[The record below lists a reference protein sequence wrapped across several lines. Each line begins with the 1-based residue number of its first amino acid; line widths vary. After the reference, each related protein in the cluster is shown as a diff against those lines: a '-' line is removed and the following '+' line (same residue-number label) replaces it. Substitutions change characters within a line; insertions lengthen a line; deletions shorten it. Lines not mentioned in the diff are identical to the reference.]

1 VTERV
6 TFEDAAGLPGS
17 PAQVVARIGPCSLGT
32 VDTVYEFAGEQDA
45 IVGDAI
51 GYGDL
56 AAWTRRGSR
65 YGRQTCYAV
74 PAEIDTAGAI
84 GSVTKTGDGPTIT
97 ATAVPASGDQI
108 EGPWFSFPDL
118 RIKVT
123 TSGAP
128 GEGRAQLLLDGLT
141 PGDET
146 IDIPPLLPASVTG
159 TVDLTTLSSGVLS
172 ALNTKTFIANPDG
185 DGAKTTTF
193 SGVADYEDIIEQVGD
208 SMQDAATVLGTEAL
222 TAYTPGDINTKTFL
236 ATLTVEGVET
246 AISVTFAAVASL
258 ANIATQI
265 AAASGITS
273 ALESGDFIS
282 VTTDAKGADVSLVIG
297 NGTANADLGFT
308 NGQTVTGETHGTAEL
323 VGGKYLRITATV
335 EGSTGSLVIGN
346 GTANADLGFTNGTEA
361 TGVNSTYDIPGTGV
375 RLTFP
380 AGDYEEDTTY
390 DIPVVGPRISIAGMQ
405 AAAAALRAE
414 GVQFAIL
421 HVVHEPADGLDLLAW
436 QSALE
441 TIRLAW
447 AQAEDNPIFVKWV
460 IGSPLGDPG
469 VAGDLTASRV
479 AWAANDQNVKTNL
492 ANTQIANKFNT
503 IVHGD
508 TFVEFLE
515 YSGRHRVQLA
525 GPYVEEC
532 AGYPLNVNPGLGSK
546 GPLRAAYLKGID
558 GTPARTEA
566 QSTVPM
572 QDHGFSV
579 LRDDQS
585 TPYIRAGRTRAPST
599 SQLTGEHT
607 ARAALECARVT
618 RNRAFFYSNSTPVL
632 GANGQLAPI
641 DKANIEGAFNRD
653 LEEEIVK
660 KGYASSAR
668 AIVIGLV
675 TVGGTDRLHVKVV
688 FQRLANVT
696 GVDIT
701 IITTNRLD
709 IVEGI
714 ANAA

>member
-1 VTERV
+1 MTERV
-6 TFEDAAGLPGS
+6 TFEDAVGLAGS

-32 VDTVYEFAGEQDA
+32 PNTVYEIAGEQDA
-45 IVGDAI
+45 LVGDAI

-56 AAWTRRGSR
+56 PAWTRRGAR
-65 YGRQTCYAV
+65 YGRQTCYAI
-74 PAEIDTAGAI
+74 PAEIDTAGSI
-84 GSVTKTGDGPTIT
+84 GDVTKTGDGPTIT

-108 EGPWFSFPDL
+108 EGPWFSFPNL
-118 RIKVT
+118 RVKI
-123 TSGAP
+123 SDGGP
-128 GEGRAQLLLDGLT
+128 NGEARAQVLLDGVT

-159 TVDLTTLSSGVLS
+159 TVDITALSDDELS
-172 ALNTKTFIANPDG
+172 DLNTKTFIDNPDG
-185 DGAKTTTF
+185 DGVKTTTF
-193 SGVADYEDIIEQVGD
+193 SGVTDYEDIIEQVGD
-208 SMQDAATVLGTEAL
+208 SMKDAATVLGTEDL

-273 ALESGDFIS
+273 ALETGDFIS

-308 NGQTVTGETHGTAEL
+308 NG
-323 VGGKYLRITATV
+323 
-335 EGSTGSLVIGN
+335 
-346 GTANADLGFTNGTEA
+346 TES

-390 DIPVVGPRISIAGMQ
+390 DIPVVGPRIAIAGMQ

-421 HVVHEPADGLDLLAW
+421 HIVHEPADGLDLLAW

-441 TIRLAW
+441 EIRLGW
-447 AQAEDNPIFVKWV
+447 AQAEDNPIFVKGV
-460 IGSPLGDPG
+460 IGSPLGDAG
-469 VAGDLTASRV
+469 VAGDLTASRA
-479 AWAANDQNVKTNL
+479 AWAANDQDVKTNL
-492 ANTQIANKFNT
+492 ANTQIDNKFNT

-508 TFVEFLE
+508 AFVEFVE
-515 YSGRHRVQLA
+515 YSGRHRAQLA

-532 AGYPLNVNPGLGSK
+532 AGYPLNINPGLGSK
-546 GPLRAAYLKGID
+546 GPLRAAYLKAVD

-566 QSTVPM
+566 ESTVKM

-632 GANGQLAPI
+632 GANGQLSAV
-641 DKANIEGAFNRD
+641 DKSNIEGAFNRD

-668 AIVIGLV
+668 AVVLGLV
-675 TVGGTDRLHVKVV
+675 SVGGTDRLYVKAV

-701 IITTNRLD
+701 IVTTNRLD

-714 ANAA
+714 AKAA

>member
-6 TFEDAAGLPGS
+6 TFEDAVGLAGS

-32 VDTVYEFAGEQDA
+32 VNTVYEFAGEQDA
-45 IVGDAI
+45 LVGDAI
-51 GYGDL
+51 GYGEL

-74 PAEIDTAGAI
+74 PAEIDVAGSI
-84 GSVTKTGDGPTIT
+84 GSVTKTGGGPSIT
-97 ATAVPASGDQI
+97 AAPVPASGDRI

-118 RIKVT
+118 RIT
-123 TSGAP
+123 ISDGGP
-128 GEGRAQLLLDGLT
+128 NGEARAQLLLDGVT

-146 IDIPPLLPASVTG
+146 IDVPSLLPASITG
-159 TVDLTTLSSGVLS
+159 TVDLTALSSGVLS
-172 ALNTKTFIANPDG
+172 ALNTKTFIFDPDG
-185 DGAKTTTF
+185 NGPFTTTF
-193 SGVADYEDIIEQVGD
+193 SGVADYQDIIEQVGA
-208 SMQDAATVLGTEAL
+208 SMKEAATLLGTEDL
-222 TAYTPGDINTKTFL
+222 TAYTPGDINGKTFL
-236 ATLTVEGVET
+236 ATVTVDGVDT
-246 AISVTFAAVASL
+246 AISVEFAGVASL

-273 ALESGDFIS
+273 ALETGDFIS
-282 VTTDAKGADVSLVIG
+282 VTTDAKGDDVVLTIG
-297 NGTANADLGFT
+297 NGTANSDLGFT
-308 NGQTVTGETHGTAEL
+308 NGQSDSGEEYGTAEL
-323 VGGKYLRITATV
+323 VGGKYLRVTAKT
-335 EGSTGSLVIGN
+335 EGSTGTAEIGN
-346 GTANADLGFTNGTEA
+346 GTANSDLGFTNGDDA
-361 TGVNSTYDIPGTGV
+361 TGVDSTYDIPGVGV

-380 AGDYEEDTTY
+380 SGDYEENTTY
-390 DIPVVGPRISIAGMQ
+390 DLQVTGPRISIAGMQ
-405 AAAAALRAE
+405 EAAAALRAD

-421 HVVHEPADGLDLLAW
+421 HIVHEPADGLDLLAW

-441 TIRLAW
+441 EIRLGW

-469 VAGDLTASRV
+469 VAGDLPASRV

-492 ANTQIANKFNT
+492 ANTQVDNKFNT

-508 TFVEFLE
+508 VFVEFLE
-515 YSGRHRVQLA
+515 YPGRHRAQLA

-546 GPLRAAYLKGID
+546 GALRAAYLNGID

-566 QSTVPM
+566 EALTKL

-579 LRDDQS
+579 LRDDLK

-618 RNRAFFYSNSTPVL
+618 RNRAFFYSNSTPAL
-632 GANGQLAPI
+632 GVNGQLSAV
-641 DKANIEGAFNRD
+641 DKANIEGAFNKD
-653 LEEEIVK
+653 LEEEIVE

-668 AIVIGLV
+668 AVVLGLV
-675 TVGGTDRLHVKVV
+675 SVGGTDRLYVKVV

-701 IITTNRLD
+701 IVTTNRLD